1 MELLFRK
8 IEEHN
13 PEDIRQFNELMD
25 ALTEHAGDPQCLK
38 EKIQEINAWSNAYL
52 MVAEDRETGRLSGSL
67 LAIAFGDFCG
77 DCRPVVLVENVV
89 THTDYQRKGIG
100 KRMFEEIEAW
110 GRERNAAY
118 IILCSS
124 MNRTGAHEFYQAIGY
139 DEVKGFKKYL

>member
-52 MVAEDRETGRLSGSL
+52 MVAEDREAVLCLRLL
-67 LAIAFGDFCG
+67 L
-77 DCRPVVLVENVV
+77 
-89 THTDYQRKGIG
+89 GIFAETAV
-100 KRMFEEIEAW
+100 RW
-110 GRERNAAY
+110 Y
-118 IILCSS
+118 
-124 MNRTGAHEFYQAIGY
+124 
-139 DEVKGFKKYL
+139 